1 MSRLLGWL
9 WRQPYLLL
17 VLTTLFWSGNFV
29 LGRAVRDAVPPVA
42 LAFWR
47 WAGGFL
53 IVLPFAWPFLAR
65 DLAVFRRHW
74 RIVLLLSAL
83 GVASF
88 NTLVYLGL
96 GRTTAINGLLIQ
108 SVMPLAIIA
117 ASFLLFGERINVWQ
131 ALGLALSLAGI
142 TAIVARGDLAT
153 LAALDLNPGDLL
165 IFLAIV
171 AYGLYTTLLRRR
183 PLVHP
188 LSFLAV
194 TFALGALMLAPLH
207 LFEHLTTRQLSFN
220 ATSLGAT
227 AYVALFPSV
236 LAYLCYNRGV
246 ELIGANRAGQFVHLM
261 PVFGSLM
268 AVAFL
273 GESFRLF
280 HAIGIALIFGGIVLA
295 ARKG

>member
-1 MSRLLGWL
+1 MKQLFGWV

-29 LGRAVRDAVPPVA
+29 LGRAVHAAVPPVA

-53 IVLPFAWPFLAR
+53 IVLPFAWPYLAR
-65 DLAVFRRHW
+65 DLTIARRHW
-74 RIVLLLSAL
+74 RFVLLLSAL

-108 SVMPLAIIA
+108 SFMPLAIIA
-117 ASFLLFGERINVWQ
+117 ASLALFGERINRWQ
-131 ALGLALSLAGI
+131 AIGLALSLAGI
-142 TAIVARGDLAT
+142 VAIVARGEPAA
-153 LAALDLNPGDLL
+153 LAALEVNLGDLL
-165 IFLAIV
+165 IVLAV
-171 AYGLYTTLLRRR
+171 LAYALYTALLRRR
-183 PLVHP
+183 PVVHP

-194 TFALGALMLAPLH
+194 TFALGALILAPLH
-207 LFEHLTTRQLSFN
+207 VIEHWSGNTLSLDATT
-220 ATSLGAT
+220 LGAIG
-227 AYVALFPSV
+227 YVALFPSV

-280 HAIGIALIFGGIVLA
+280 HAIGIALIFAGIVVA
-295 ARKG
+295 AKKA

>member
-1 MSRLLGWL
+1 MKQLFGWV

-29 LGRAVRDAVPPVA
+29 LGRAVHAAVPPVA

-53 IVLPFAWPFLAR
+53 IVLPFAWPYLAR
-65 DLAVFRRHW
+65 DLTIVRRHW
-74 RIVLLLSAL
+74 RFVLLLSAL

-108 SVMPLAIIA
+108 SFMPLAIIA
-117 ASFLLFGERINVWQ
+117 ASLALFGERINRWQ
-131 ALGLALSLAGI
+131 AIGLALSLAGI
-142 TAIVARGDLAT
+142 VAIVARGE
-153 LAALDLNPGDLL
+153 LAALAALEVNLGDLL
-165 IFLAIV
+165 IVLAV
-171 AYGLYTTLLRRR
+171 LAYALYTALLRRR
-183 PLVHP
+183 PVVHP

-194 TFALGALMLAPLH
+194 TFALGALILAPLH
-207 LFEHLTTRQLSFN
+207 VIEHWSGNTLSLN
-220 ATSLGAT
+220 ATTLGAIG
-227 AYVALFPSV
+227 YVALFPSV

-280 HAIGIALIFGGIVLA
+280 HAIGIALIFAGIVVA
-295 ARKG
+295 AKKA

>member
-1 MSRLLGWL
+1 MSRTSIWI

-29 LGRAVRDAVPPVA
+29 LGRAVHEAVPPVA

-53 IVLPFAWPFLAR
+53 IVLPFAWPHLAR
-65 DLAVFRRHW
+65 DLAVARRHW
-74 RIVLLLSAL
+74 RLVLLLSAL

-108 SVMPLAIIA
+108 SFMPLAIIA
-117 ASFLLFGERINVWQ
+117 ASLALFSERINRWQ
-131 ALGLALSLAGI
+131 AIGLALSLAGI
-142 TAIVARGDLAT
+142 VAIVARGELAT
-153 LAALDLNPGDLL
+153 LAALDVNVGDLL
-165 IFLAIV
+165 IVLAIL
-171 AYGLYTTLLRRR
+171 AYALYTALLRRR
-183 PLVHP
+183 PAMHP

-194 TFALGALMLAPLH
+194 TFGLGALMLVPLYGW
-207 LFEHLTTRQLSFN
+207 EHFAGRQLAGNPTTF
-220 ATSLGAT
+220 AAI

-273 GESFRLF
+273 GERFRLF
-280 HAIGIALIFGGIVLA
+280 HAIGIALIFAGIVVA
-295 ARKG
+295 ARKA

>member
-1 MSRLLGWL
+1 MGFL

-29 LGRAVRDAVPPVA
+29 LGRAVHDAVPPVA

-53 IVLPFAWPFLAR
+53 IVLPFAWPHLAR
-65 DLAVFRRHW
+65 DIAVVRRHLPL
-74 RIVLLLSAL
+74 VLLLSAL

-108 SVMPLAIIA
+108 SFMPLAIIA
-117 ASFLLFGERINVWQ
+117 ASLMLFGERINRWQ
-131 ALGLALSLAGI
+131 AIGLALSLAGI
-142 TAIVARGDLAT
+142 VAIVARGELAT
-153 LAALDLNPGDLL
+153 LAALDVNAGDLL
-165 IFLAIV
+165 IVLAIL
-171 AYGLYTTLLRRR
+171 AYALYTALLRRR
-183 PLVHP
+183 PTMHP

-194 TFALGALMLAPLH
+194 TFGLGALMLVPLYGW
-207 LFEHLTTRQLSFN
+207 EHVAVRQLAGNPTTF
-220 ATSLGAT
+220 AAI

-280 HAIGIALIFGGIVLA
+280 HAIGIALIFAGILVA
-295 ARKG
+295 ARRG

>member
-1 MSRLLGWL
+1 MKQLFGWV

-29 LGRAVRDAVPPVA
+29 LGRAVHAAVPPVA

-53 IVLPFAWPFLAR
+53 IVLPFAWPYLAR
-65 DLAVFRRHW
+65 DLTIVRRHW
-74 RIVLLLSAL
+74 RFVLLLSAL

-108 SVMPLAIIA
+108 SFMPLAIIA
-117 ASFLLFGERINVWQ
+117 ASLALFGERINRWQ
-131 ALGLALSLAGI
+131 AIGLALSLAGI
-142 TAIVARGDLAT
+142 VAIVARGEPAA
-153 LAALDLNPGDLL
+153 LAALEVNLGDLL
-165 IFLAIV
+165 IVLAV
-171 AYGLYTTLLRRR
+171 LAYALYTALLRRR
-183 PLVHP
+183 PVVHP

-194 TFALGALMLAPLH
+194 TFALGALILAPLH
-207 LFEHLTTRQLSFN
+207 VIEHWSGNTLSLN
-220 ATSLGAT
+220 ATTLGAIG
-227 AYVALFPSV
+227 YVALFPSV

-280 HAIGIALIFGGIVLA
+280 HAIGIALIFAGIVVA
-295 ARKG
+295 AKKA

>member
-1 MSRLLGWL
+1 VKQLFGWV

-29 LGRAVRDAVPPVA
+29 LGRAVHAAVPPVA

-53 IVLPFAWPFLAR
+53 IVLPFAWPYLAR
-65 DLAVFRRHW
+65 DLTIVRRHW
-74 RIVLLLSAL
+74 RFVLLLSAL

-108 SVMPLAIIA
+108 SFMPLAIIA
-117 ASFLLFGERINVWQ
+117 ASLALFGERINRWQ
-131 ALGLALSLAGI
+131 AIGLALSLAGI
-142 TAIVARGDLAT
+142 VAIVARGEPAA
-153 LAALDLNPGDLL
+153 LAALEVNLGDLL
-165 IFLAIV
+165 IVLAV
-171 AYGLYTTLLRRR
+171 LAYALYTALLRRR
-183 PLVHP
+183 PVVHP

-194 TFALGALMLAPLH
+194 TFALGALILAPLH
-207 LFEHLTTRQLSFN
+207 VIEHWSGNTLSLDATT
-220 ATSLGAT
+220 LGAIG
-227 AYVALFPSV
+227 YVALFPSV

-280 HAIGIALIFGGIVLA
+280 HAIGIALIFAGIVVA
-295 ARKG
+295 AKKA

>member
-1 MSRLLGWL
+1 VKQLFGWV

-29 LGRAVRDAVPPVA
+29 LGRAVHAAVPPVA

-53 IVLPFAWPFLAR
+53 IVLPFAWPYLAR
-65 DLAVFRRHW
+65 DLTIVRRHW
-74 RIVLLLSAL
+74 RFVLLLSAL

-108 SVMPLAIIA
+108 SFMPLAIIA
-117 ASFLLFGERINVWQ
+117 ASLALFGERINRWQ
-131 ALGLALSLAGI
+131 AIGLALSLAGI
-142 TAIVARGDLAT
+142 VAIVARGEPAA
-153 LAALDLNPGDLL
+153 LAALEVNLGDLL
-165 IFLAIV
+165 IVLAV
-171 AYGLYTTLLRRR
+171 LAYALYTALLRRR
-183 PLVHP
+183 PVVHP

-194 TFALGALMLAPLH
+194 TFALGALILAPLH
-207 LFEHLTTRQLSFN
+207 VIEHWSGNTLSLN
-220 ATSLGAT
+220 ATTLGAIG
-227 AYVALFPSV
+227 YVALFPSV

-280 HAIGIALIFGGIVLA
+280 HAIGIALIFAGIVVA
-295 ARKG
+295 AKKA

>member
-1 MSRLLGWL
+1 MKQLFGWV

-29 LGRAVRDAVPPVA
+29 LGRAVHAAVPPVA

-53 IVLPFAWPFLAR
+53 IVLPFAWPYLAR
-65 DLAVFRRHW
+65 DLTIVRRHW
-74 RIVLLLSAL
+74 RFVLLLSAL

-108 SVMPLAIIA
+108 SFMPLAIIA
-117 ASFLLFGERINVWQ
+117 ASLALFGERINRWQ
-131 ALGLALSLAGI
+131 AIGLALSLAGI
-142 TAIVARGDLAT
+142 VAIVARGEPAA
-153 LAALDLNPGDLL
+153 LAALEVNLGDLL
-165 IFLAIV
+165 IVLAV
-171 AYGLYTTLLRRR
+171 LAYALYTALLRRR
-183 PLVHP
+183 PVVHP

-194 TFALGALMLAPLH
+194 TFALGALILAPLH
-207 LFEHLTTRQLSFN
+207 VIEHWSGNTLSLDATT
-220 ATSLGAT
+220 LGAIG
-227 AYVALFPSV
+227 YVALFPSV

-280 HAIGIALIFGGIVLA
+280 HAIGIALIFAGIVVA
-295 ARKG
+295 AKKA